1 MKKMYLF
8 CGAFVALLSSCST
21 ENLENGDSSGF
32 SSLNVSVNI
41 SDKISDRV
49 STRSAVANF
58 QTENIAVFV
67 AGVGYSPSGVS
78 NGKATTIAGAGT
90 IDSLLPIINI
100 GQLVHVYGFYP
111 SVAVVNP
118 VAASTIPAT
127 VYADQSFSAFDQ
139 TDYMYATQDA
149 DVSNAAPGVVLTFQ
163 HALAKLSFVV
173 NKTATYAGAG
183 TITQIKLSSTPA
195 STFLTGTG
203 TMAIS
208 SGTFATL
215 TGTTDLTLTGSA
227 AINEIAGTAVNAFA
241 LVAPL
246 STFPTSIVLTMTI
259 DGQTY
264 TGTIAGTATS
274 WDAGKDYTYTVTA
287 SGKTL
292 VVSAVNIT
300 DWSPTTGGTADAV

>member
-8 CGAFVALLSSCST
+8 CGALVALLSSCST
-21 ENLENGDSSGF
+21 EQAVNDNSAGLSP
-32 SSLNVSVNI
+32 LNVAVNI
-41 SDKISDRV
+41 SDKI

-58 QTENIAVFV
+58 TAENIAVYV
-67 AGVGYSPSGVS
+67 AGAGYSPIEVS
-78 NGKATTIAGAGT
+78 NGKATTTTGVGT

-100 GQLVHVYGFYP
+100 GELVHVYGFYP

-118 VAASTIPAT
+118 VATSTIPAT
-127 VYADQSFSAFDQ
+127 VYAAQSFSATEQ

-149 DVSNAAPGVVLTFQ
+149 DVSNAEPDVVLTFH

-173 NKTATYAGAG
+173 QKTATYAGTG
-183 TITQIKLSSTPA
+183 TLTQIKLSSPTD
-195 STFLTGTG
+195 STFLFLAATG

-208 SGTFATL
+208 SGTFAAL
-215 TGTTDLTLTGSA
+215 TDTTDLTLAGST
-227 AINEIAGTAVNAFA
+227 AINEIGGIVVNAFA

-246 STFPTSIVLTMTI
+246 TPLSTGIILTMTI
-259 DGQTY
+259 DGQIY

-274 WDAGKDYTYTVTA
+274 WDAGKDYTYTVTV

-300 DWSPTTGGTADAV
+300 DWSPTTGGTADTI